1 MWKVALLVLSM
12 ALIASLALSCSDE
25 PELVRFAADGDY
37 FPYNFLDD
45 AGEVDGFEADLI
57 DEVCRRANLHCTW
70 VITPWNGIIDS
81 LIAKEFDVIA
91 TGMSINEERDRVID
105 FTQPYLPPTPSIYVA
120 LASAS
125 EDALNGKI
133 GAGVSTV
140 HSAYLSDSGA
150 DFVEIDG
157 SEALFAALLAGQVDA
172 VLVDRE
178 FGHQSIDAS
187 EGKLSVLGSP
197 IILEE
202 GIGAGLREEDVNLK
216 DKLNKAIS
224 AMKADGSLNDLILKW
239 FDEDPEV
246 F

>member
-1 MWKVALLVLSM
+1 MSKVALLVLSM

-57 DEVCRRANLHCTW
+57 DEVCRRANLECAW
-70 VITPWNGIIDS
+70 VITPWDGIIDS

-91 TGMSINEERDRVID
+91 TGMSINEERDLVID

-133 GAGVSTV
+133 GAGSPRCTPLISRSRGPTSWKLMGPKRYLRRFLRARSMPSSWTGN
-140 HSAYLSDSGA
+140 SATRA
-150 DFVEIDG
+150 
-157 SEALFAALLAGQVDA
+157 
-172 VLVDRE
+172 
-178 FGHQSIDAS
+178 
-187 EGKLSVLGSP
+187 
-197 IILEE
+197 
-202 GIGAGLREEDVNLK
+202 
-216 DKLNKAIS
+216 
-224 AMKADGSLNDLILKW
+224 
-239 FDEDPEV
+239 
-246 F
+246 